1 MITYQKIHKKHFS
14 QITKIWKYGLK
25 DNLHSILGINFINEY
40 IKLILN
46 NNKNKAFIAIDKKKN
61 KVVGFVIFGKENGVN
76 LKIFNERFLNII
88 FIIIKKIFFFQIKDL
103 LKFFDVLVYLL
114 ISSFHNLKFN
124 RSIELL
130 IIVVEETNRSKKI
143 GGKLVNKSISDLKKE
158 NKKLKFINV
167 VTLSKLKKSINF
179 YKKNKFRVAKKVYNR
194 LHMIRA
200 I

>member
-88 FIIIKKIFFFQIKDL
+88 FLIIKKIFFFQIKDL

>member
-25 DNLHSILGINFINEY
+25 DNLHSILGINFINDY

-46 NNKNKAFIAIDKKKN
+46 DNENKAFIAIDKKKN
-61 KVVGFVIFGKENGVN
+61 KVVGFVIFGEENGVN

-88 FIIIKKIFFFQIKDL
+88 FLIIKKIFFFQIKDL
-103 LKFFDVLVYLL
+103 LKFCDVLVYLL

-158 NKKLKFINV
+158 SKKLKFINV

>member
-25 DNLHSILGINFINEY
+25 DNLHSILGINFINDY

-46 NNKNKAFIAIDKKKN
+46 DNENKAFIAIDKKKN
-61 KVVGFVIFGKENGVN
+61 KVVGFVIFGEENGVN

-88 FIIIKKIFFFQIKDL
+88 FLIIKKIFFFQIKDL
-103 LKFFDVLVYLL
+103 LKFCDVLVYLL
-114 ISSFHNLKFN
+114 ISSFHNLKFK

-158 NKKLKFINV
+158 SKKLKFINV

>member
-1 MITYQKIHKKHFS
+1 
-14 QITKIWKYGLK
+14 
-25 DNLHSILGINFINEY
+25 
-40 IKLILN
+40 
-46 NNKNKAFIAIDKKKN
+46 
-61 KVVGFVIFGKENGVN
+61 
-76 LKIFNERFLNII
+76 
-88 FIIIKKIFFFQIKDL
+88 
-103 LKFFDVLVYLL
+103 LKFCDVLVYLL

-158 NKKLKFINV
+158 SKKLKFINV

>member
-61 KVVGFVIFGKENGVN
+61 KVVGFVIFGEENGVN

-88 FIIIKKIFFFQIKDL
+88 FLIIKKIFFFQIKDL
-103 LKFFDVLVYLL
+103 LKFCDVLVYLL
-114 ISSFHNLKFN
+114 ISSFHNLKFI

-143 GGKLVNKSISDLKKE
+143 GEKLVNKSISDLKKE

-167 VTLSKLKKSINF
+167 ITLSKLKKSINF

>member
-25 DNLHSILGINFINEY
+25 DNLHSILGINFINDY

-46 NNKNKAFIAIDKKKN
+46 NNENKAFIAIDKKKN
-61 KVVGFVIFGKENGVN
+61 KVVGFVIFGEENGVN

-88 FIIIKKIFFFQIKDL
+88 FLIIKKIFFFQIKDL
-103 LKFFDVLVYLL
+103 LKFCDVLVYLL

-158 NKKLKFINV
+158 SKKLKFINV

>member
-1 MITYQKIHKKHFS
+1 
-14 QITKIWKYGLK
+14 
-25 DNLHSILGINFINEY
+25 
-40 IKLILN
+40 LILN
-46 NNKNKAFIAIDKKKN
+46 NNENKAFIAIDKKKN
-61 KVVGFVIFGKENGVN
+61 KVVGFVIFGEENGVN

-88 FIIIKKIFFFQIKDL
+88 FLIIKKIFFFQIKDL
-103 LKFFDVLVYLL
+103 LKFCDVLVYLL

-158 NKKLKFINV
+158 SKKLKFINV